1 MYRPASTFRPIYDT
15 LGVQIGSH
23 LEQRRLIDRVGS
35 LEAREVDDSGGLVDR
50 LDSLEAQVEGAIGP
64 DALLDHLELLEDWV
78 EEFTQL
84 VRAQYGEGKRI
95 IEGLENRIN
104 MLAREAHA
112 HRDSNRMEMDPIP
125 AEPPINAEP
134 PTEAHPP
141 IKDEPRIQAEP
152 PIEAGAPFPRTY
164 IESRAAS
171 KEELLRSLK
180 QAEQVIKKAARV
192 IEKAN
197 SSIQDARETIS
208 QGQKAISAIIAEEM
222 QEQDAAIE
230 AGRLEVMA
238 EHEIRLRWEG
248 TEMLADWADVVEP
261 GEDSEAY
268 IDRITLLLKRRDA
281 AVSGDTP
288 QHSNHEVVQSKRG
301 LSAIEP
307 DASPSSKRVRFS

>member
-1 MYRPASTFRPIYDT
+1 
-15 LGVQIGSH
+15 
-23 LEQRRLIDRVGS
+23 
-35 LEAREVDDSGGLVDR
+35 
-50 LDSLEAQVEGAIGP
+50 
-64 DALLDHLELLEDWV
+64 
-78 EEFTQL
+78 
-84 VRAQYGEGKRI
+84 
-95 IEGLENRIN
+95 

-141 IKDEPRIQAEP
+141 IEDEPRIQAEP

>member
-1 MYRPASTFRPIYDT
+1 
-15 LGVQIGSH
+15 
-23 LEQRRLIDRVGS
+23 
-35 LEAREVDDSGGLVDR
+35 
-50 LDSLEAQVEGAIGP
+50 
-64 DALLDHLELLEDWV
+64 
-78 EEFTQL
+78 
-84 VRAQYGEGKRI
+84 
-95 IEGLENRIN
+95 
-104 MLAREAHA
+104 
-112 HRDSNRMEMDPIP
+112 MEMDPIP

-141 IKDEPRIQAEP
+141 IEDEPRIQAEP